1 MESFDDIMASVEAAA
16 AASTTT
22 AAENDGTITGHLDKE
37 QLKEMKMADLKAL
50 ANDMGLKYAFGIKKD
65 DLIDMI
71 AAVPVQVEKE
81 AIVEITNDA
90 VAEGAAPGLI
100 LETTEEDDNT
110 VDPTDDAEEEDADEE
125 LEGRVLVTYTGMVNL
140 RDENLAVVDQAMQG
154 QVFATIGKC
163 EKNGATWYR
172 VVDRFDRER
181 LISAAVVR
189 YMA

>member
-1 MESFDDIMASVEAAA
+1 MASFDDILASVEAAA
-16 AASTTT
+16 AASATP
-22 AAENDGTITGHLDKE
+22 AAESDGTITGHLDKE

-81 AIVEITNDA
+81 AIVETTDTA
-90 VAEGAAPGLI
+90 VAEETAPGLG
-100 LETTEEDDNT
+100 LETTEKDDNA
-110 VDPTDDAEEEDADEE
+110 VDPTPAAEEEGADEE

-154 QVFATIGKC
+154 QVFTTTGKC

>member
-1 MESFDDIMASVEAAA
+1 MASFDDILASVEAAA
-16 AASTTT
+16 AASATP
-22 AAENDGTITGHLDKE
+22 AAESDGTITGHLDKE

-81 AIVEITNDA
+81 AIVEITDDA
-90 VAEGAAPGLI
+90 VTEEAAPGLAM
-100 LETTEEDDNT
+100 ETTEKDDNA
-110 VDPTDDAEEEDADEE
+110 VDPTPAAEEEGADEE
-125 LEGRVLVTYTGMVNL
+125 LEGRVLVTYNGMVNL

-154 QVFATIGKC
+154 QVFTTIGKC

>member
-1 MESFDDIMASVEAAA
+1 MTMEEKMAQVEAQAA
-16 AASTTT
+16 AK
-22 AAENDGTITGHLDKE
+22 AAGAAKADTDLITGHLDVD
-37 QLKEMKMADLKAL
+37 QLNGMKMSELKAL

-81 AIVEITNDA
+81 AIVETTDTA
-90 VAEGAAPGLI
+90 VAEETAPGLG
-100 LETTEEDDNT
+100 LETTEKDDNA
-110 VDPTDDAEEEDADEE
+110 VDQTPAAEEEGTDEE

-154 QVFATIGKC
+154 QAFTTTGKC
-163 EKNGATWYR
+163 EKNGAAWYR
-172 VVDRFDRER
+172 VVDRFGRKL

>member
-1 MESFDDIMASVEAAA
+1 MASFDDILASVEAAA
-16 AASTTT
+16 AASTTH
-22 AAENDGTITGHLDKE
+22 AVESDGAITGHLDKE

-81 AIVEITNDA
+81 AIVGITDDA
-90 VAEGAAPGLI
+90 VTEEAAPGLAM
-100 LETTEEDDNT
+100 ETSEKDDNA
-110 VDPTDDAEEEDADEE
+110 VDPTTAAEEEGADEE

-140 RDENLAVVDQAMQG
+140 RDENLAVVGQAMQG

-172 VVDRFDRER
+172 VVDRFDCEL

>member
-1 MESFDDIMASVEAAA
+1 MASFDDILASVEAAA
-16 AASTTT
+16 AASTAP
-22 AAENDGTITGHLDKE
+22 AAESDGTITGHLDKE

-81 AIVEITNDA
+81 AIVEITDDA
-90 VAEGAAPGLI
+90 VTEEAAPGLAM
-100 LETTEEDDNT
+100 ETTEKDDNA
-110 VDPTDDAEEEDADEE
+110 VDPPPAAEEEGADEE
-125 LEGRVLVTYTGMVNL
+125 LEGQVLVTYTGMVNL

>member
-1 MESFDDIMASVEAAA
+1 MASFEEILAGVEAAA
-16 AASTTT
+16 AGASPESAIKT
-22 AAENDGTITGHLDKE
+22 DTITGHLDVE
-37 QLKEMKMADLKAL
+37 QLKGMKMADLKAL
-50 ANDMGLKYAFGIKKD
+50 ANDLGLKYAFNTKKEA
-65 DLIDMI
+65 LIEMI
-71 AAVPVQVEKE
+71 AAVPVQTEKE
-81 AIVEITNDA
+81 AIVEITGDTA
-90 VAEGAAPGLI
+90 AEDVDHGLI
-100 LETTEEDDNT
+100 LETTEEDDNHG
-110 VDPTDDAEEEDADEE
+110 DPTADAKEEVTDEE

-154 QVFATIGKC
+154 QVFPTTGKC

>member
-1 MESFDDIMASVEAAA
+1 MASFDDILASVEAAA
-16 AASTTT
+16 AASTTP
-22 AAENDGTITGHLDKE
+22 AAESDGTITGHLDKE

-81 AIVEITNDA
+81 AIVEITDDA
-90 VAEGAAPGLI
+90 VTEEAAPGLAM
-100 LETTEEDDNT
+100 ETTEKDDNA
-110 VDPTDDAEEEDADEE
+110 VAPTPAAEEEGADEE

-154 QVFATIGKC
+154 QVFTTIGKC

-172 VVDRFDRER
+172 VVDRFGRER